1 MSLIRTPRPDASTPA
16 LAAAVAFA
24 LSLAACSDR
33 PAPRHGFR
41 ADTPIYSNAVLDLT
55 QTAGRWTQA
64 AAFAKDPE
72 DDCRSGGASIIETK
86 TGLAILARLCLDG
99 AAIDINS
106 PLAITGP
113 GRLTPTGKAPAP
125 LDRAWWVLWADT
137 DLRTL
142 VIGTPDGSFGFI
154 LNRNAPLTPDRLAA
168 AKQVLVFNG
177 YDTSRLQV
185 W

>member
-1 MSLIRTPRPDASTPA
+1 MRPSLLLLLAASA
-16 LAAAVAFA
+16 LA
-24 LSLAACSDR
+24 LAACSSATKR
-33 PAPRHGFR
+33 NGFR
-41 ADTPIYSNAVLDLT
+41 SDAPIYSNAVLNLAQT
-55 QTAGRWTQA
+55 QGRWAQVA
-64 AAFAKDPE
+64 SFARQPDAE
-72 DDCRSGGASIIETK
+72 CRAGGASIIETA
-86 TGLAILARLCLDG
+86 TGLSILARLCLDG
-99 AAIDINS
+99 EALDINS

-113 GRLTPTGKAPAP
+113 GRLTPTGDAPAP

-154 LNRNAPLTPDRLAA
+154 LNRGAPLTPDRLAA

-177 YDTSRLQV
+177 YDTTRLQV

>member
-1 MSLIRTPRPDASTPA
+1 MRPISGLLPAALALTLTFA
-16 LAAAVAFA
+16 LAA
-24 LSLAACSDR
+24 CGTGGKTRD
-33 PAPRHGFR
+33 GFR
-41 ADTPIYSNAVLDLT
+41 RDTPIYSNAVLNLAQT
-55 QTAGRWTQA
+55 QGRWSQVAGFSQQPDT
-64 AAFAKDPE
+64 
-72 DDCRSGGASIIETK
+72 DCRAGGASIIETA

-99 AAIDINS
+99 QALDVNS

-113 GRLTPTGKAPAP
+113 GRLTPTAKVPAP

-177 YDTSRLQV
+177 YDTSRLHV